1 MKPLSERLTG
11 LIAAVLTPTT
21 ASGEV
26 ALDLIEPLAR
36 QLTEDG
42 VNGVFVGGTSGE
54 CHSFSCQE
62 RMDVAARWI
71 DVARGTELK
80 VVVHVGANALPDAEA
95 MATHAEQTGADAI
108 ASMSPF
114 FFKPQQVGALL
125 SVLQAIGQAAS
136 STPLYYYDI
145 PSMTGVHLPMVELL
159 QQGRQQIP
167 TLRGLKYTNAD
178 FLQLQRCLQVED
190 GYFDILFGHDAVL
203 AGGWTYGVRGAIG
216 TTYNFMAPL
225 YHELLEAFDR
235 QDEVAVQSLQ
245 HASCEIIAELFELGF
260 LPAVRSVMTRIGID
274 VGPPRLP
281 LLPLSAA
288 QEQQLE
294 EMLQRRDFQQW
305 RKRASR

>member
-1 MKPLSERLTG
+1 MSERLTG
-11 LIAAVLTPTT
+11 LIAAVPTPTT
-21 ASGEV
+21 AGGEV
-26 ALDLIEPLAR
+26 ALDVIEPLAR

-42 VNGVFVGGTSGE
+42 VSGVFVGGTSGE

-62 RMDVAARWI
+62 RMDVAGRWT

-80 VVVHVGANALPDAEA
+80 VVVHVGANALPEAEA
-95 MATHAEQTGADAI
+95 MASHAEQTGADAI

-114 FFKPQQVGALL
+114 FFKPQQVDALL
-125 SVLQAIGQAAS
+125 SVLQAIGQAAT

-159 QQGRQQIP
+159 ERGRQQIP

-203 AGGWTYGVRGAIG
+203 AGGWTYGIRGAIG

-225 YHELLEAFDR
+225 YHRLLAAVDR

-245 HASCEIIAELFELGF
+245 HASCDIIADLFEVGF
-260 LPAVRSVMTRIGID
+260 LPAMRSVMTRIGVE

-281 LLPLSAA
+281 LLPLSEA
-288 QEQQLE
+288 QEQQPA
-294 EMLQRRDFQQW
+294 EMLERRNFLQW
-305 RKRASR
+305 RERAVL

>member
-1 MKPLSERLTG
+1 MSERLTG
-11 LIAAVLTPTT
+11 LIAAVPTPTT

-26 ALDLIEPLAR
+26 ALDVIEPLAR

-42 VNGVFVGGTSGE
+42 VSGVFVGGTSGE

-62 RMDVAARWI
+62 RMDVAARWT

-80 VVVHVGANALPDAEA
+80 VVVHVGANALPEAEA
-95 MATHAEQTGADAI
+95 MASHAEQTGADAI

-114 FFKPQQVGALL
+114 FFKPQQVDALL
-125 SVLQAIGQAAS
+125 SVLQAIGQAAA

-159 QQGRQQIP
+159 QRGRRQIP

-203 AGGWTYGVRGAIG
+203 AGGWTYGIRGAIG

-225 YHELLEAFDR
+225 YHQLLAAVDR

-245 HASCEIIAELFELGF
+245 HASCDIIADLFDLGF
-260 LPAVRSVMTRIGID
+260 LPAVRSLMQSIGIN

-281 LLPLSAA
+281 LLPLSET
-288 QEQQLE
+288 QEQQLA
-294 EMLQRRDFQQW
+294 EMLERRNFQQW
-305 RKRASR
+305 RERVTL

>member
-62 RMDVAARWI
+62 RMDVAARWT

-178 FLQLQRCLQVED
+178 C
-190 GYFDILFGHDAVL
+190 YFDILFGHDAVL

-305 RKRASR
+305 RERASR